1 MVLSVPAPPGRAAG
15 SRITGAIYQADVT
28 DSVTF
33 LANRPIFKGYQS
45 AAQSIGSASL
55 TAIAMD
61 TESIDS
67 YSGHDNVTN
76 NSRYTCTS
84 AAPGHYSVIVTA
96 SLGASAVG
104 DRVIE
109 IHKNGSVIQLGQFNM
124 IAPTAGV
131 SVVWQAKTVVQLA
144 AGDYVEGKIYQTSGG
159 ALNTIPTQT
168 GLTVTWE
175 HA

>member
-1 MVLSVPAPPGRAAG
+1 MVLSVPAPPVRPAG
-15 SRITGAIYQADVT
+15 TRLTASVYGSDVT
-28 DSVTF
+28 DDINY
-33 LANRPIFKGYQS
+33 LANVPMFKGYQS
-45 AAQSIGSASL
+45 AAQSIGNASL

-61 TESIDS
+61 TEVIDS

-76 NSRYTCTS
+76 NSRYTCS
-84 AAPGHYSVIVTA
+84 SSAPGYYSVIVTA

-175 HA
+175 HS